1 MNKNNNSP
9 AVQVEATHYNFQTY
23 TDLPRWTSYWHQ
35 ITETLALSPKTV
47 LVIGV
52 GDNIVGKLLSEQGV
66 QIYTFDFDK
75 NLHPDYEGNVAEIDA
90 VLRDKQFDVILC
102 CQVLEHLPYDKFENI
117 LQQLA
122 RHAGSVI
129 ISLPYS
135 AMKYKFEVKLPLVK
149 TLKIAVYV
157 HKFFKQY
164 KFDGQHYW
172 EVGTRGHTKRSV
184 LKSMG
189 KFFTVAKWYVAI
201 YNTYHL
207 FFILRTLKR
216 TKI

>member
-1 MNKNNNSP
+1 MNKSTANP
-9 AVQVEATHYNFQTY
+9 TVQVEATYYDFQTY
-23 TDLPRWTSYWHQ
+23 TDLLRWTSYWHQ
-35 ITETLALSPKTV
+35 ISETLALVPKTA
-47 LVIGV
+47 LIIGV
-52 GDNIVGKLLSEQGV
+52 GDNIVGKLLAAQGV
-66 QIYTFDFDK
+66 QVYTFDFDK
-75 NLHPDYEGNVAEIDA
+75 DLHPDFVGNVAEAGD

-122 RHAGSVI
+122 RHTGNVI

-135 AMKYKFEVKLPLVK
+135 AIKYKFEVKLPIIK
-149 TLKIAVYV
+149 TIKSNVYI
-157 HKFFKQY
+157 HKFFKQH

-172 EVGTRGHTKRSV
+172 EIGTREHTKRSV
-184 LKSMG
+184 LKSMK
-189 KFFTVAKWYVAI
+189 KFFTVEKWYVAP

-207 FFILRTLKR
+207 FFILK